1 MAGIHQG
8 KGAQSG
14 IPGRAKT
21 HAKDSLGNSPVCVCV
36 GERSVE
42 WKETR
47 LQSGQAEERG

>member
-8 KGAQSG
+8 KGGQSG

-21 HAKDSLGNSPVCVCV
+21 HTKESLGNSPVCV

-42 WKETR
+42 WKEMR
-47 LQSGQAEERG
+47 LQSGQAEERE